1 MGMTVGAEHD
11 AVAAGQFISE
21 VESFR
26 DAIDDPNLAFAAKK
40 NAYDAILRHAAQLD
54 PDDAA
59 FWRAGVALKDAL
71 CAWLDYRSPA
81 GGH

>member
-1 MGMTVGAEHD
+1 MDMPVRAESA

-26 DAIDDPNLAFAAKK
+26 DAIDDPNVAFADKK
-40 NAYDAILRHAAQLD
+40 RAYDVILRHAARLD

-71 CAWLDYRSPA
+71 CAWLDYRSPM

>member
-1 MGMTVGAEHD
+1 MEMRARMEGS

-26 DAIDDPNLAFAAKK
+26 DAIDDPTIAFADKK
-40 NAYDAILRHAAQLD
+40 DAYDTILRHASQLD
-54 PDDAA
+54 PHDAA

-81 GGH
+81 IGH

>member
-1 MGMTVGAEHD
+1 MDTQVRSESVV
-11 AVAAGQFISE
+11 VAAGRFISE

-26 DAIDDPNLAFAAKK
+26 DAIDDPTVAFADLKR
-40 NAYDAILRHAAQLD
+40 AYDGILRHAARLD
-54 PDDAA
+54 PNDAA

-71 CAWLDYRSPA
+71 CAWLDYRHPA